1 MMPSLRILLMSL
13 LFLLAQ
19 EVVRAEVCMVR
30 AHHARVLEGDDQG
43 ELPTGTC
50 AMECE
55 EEAAALG
62 ETCLDRDDDP
72 AGCEAIAR
80 EALDDCLGGCGAPAP
95 TCAETCAIVARA
107 GDDAA
112 LVVRGETPRRV
123 AHARR
128 LLRRCVRRCTA

>member
-1 MMPSLRILLMSL
+1 MPSLRIVIMSL
-13 LFLLAQ
+13 LLLLAQ
-19 EVVRAEVCMVR
+19 EIVRAEVCMVR
-30 AHHARVLEGDDQG
+30 ADEASALDSEGERG
-43 ELPTGTC
+43 LPTGTC